1 MGEITF
7 LNKSATKSESLRTTM
22 PYSIVK
28 QFGLTE
34 YDTLE
39 WSIKAERGEL
49 IIQLKPI
56 KTGRT
61 ELNDEDTKKVVIV
74 YPKSLD
80 SQKELAQSAF
90 NHQQTAIQAKTEY
103 QRYVEEAKEELIEMK
118 KEFAE
123 LTQENSK
130 ILDEIENI
138 LSEVED
144 KI

>member
-1 MGEITF
+1 MSEITFLNLMGEITF

-103 QRYVEEAKEELIEMK
+103 QRYVEEAKEELAKSNRVVSGSNSPK
-118 KEFAE
+118 KAI
-123 LTQENSK
+123 S
-130 ILDEIENI
+130 DD
-138 LSEVED
+138 S
-144 KI
+144 